1 MGLFDNLL
9 EMTLVDIKR
18 NTYRR
23 IIYVYTIVCINQ
35 HIGNRVE
42 LWPDSIDTVGVFAH
56 HVLTKILYGMFEIE
70 NAITI
75 ENSYNDLFSSY
86 LQTSSHNHVRMKSED
101 TKALLLRFTD
111 IYVEVNDR
119 YVELHQTL
127 ALIYTN
133 LYEAISSGDYNVIV
147 IGGCAVLIAANVI
160 VKSGYA
166 ENTLGLRKILT
177 DNSLLL
183 AENFETMNENDMVAS
198 IEKTITDKFKEIV
211 DLQQNKVNDF
221 NWLSEFTR
229 MTEDLMINATNRFF
243 KENSAEGIKANVLLK
258 KIMKDSVLATT
269 RFSKFNRVYEN
280 YKAFGRVL
288 TDEIIPEPNPVQY
301 RDFDNLITLE
311 NFGVRD
317 SNKDN
322 TTVLEPTNITF
333 KAKQFVQIEGAS
345 GMGKSLIVLSC
356 VLLGRCPDNFIITG
370 RRSLF
375 DNQAIDP
382 TFTDIKHM
390 ITHLEC
396 TKNIIPQ
403 LTIRGNLCIN
413 IQMTEDKKKELDK
426 YLSEFNLDHL
436 REKMEL
442 SVTTCSMGEQQRI
455 QLVRMILIDRPI
467 WILDEA
473 LSNIDNAGAVNCL
486 NTLRKIQQ
494 AKKKTVLYI
503 SHIQSIAKDMID
515 YHIILKRRASGS
527 IYISTY

>member
-1 MGLFDNLL
+1 MRDCTGL
-9 EMTLVDIKR
+9 I
-18 NTYRR
+18 
-23 IIYVYTIVCINQ
+23 
-35 HIGNRVE
+35 
-42 LWPDSIDTVGVFAH
+42 
-56 HVLTKILYGMFEIE
+56 
-70 NAITI
+70 
-75 ENSYNDLFSSY
+75 
-86 LQTSSHNHVRMKSED
+86 
-101 TKALLLRFTD
+101 
-111 IYVEVNDR
+111 
-119 YVELHQTL
+119 
-127 ALIYTN
+127 
-133 LYEAISSGDYNVIV
+133 
-147 IGGCAVLIAANVI
+147 
-160 VKSGYA
+160 
-166 ENTLGLRKILT
+166 
-177 DNSLLL
+177 
-183 AENFETMNENDMVAS
+183 
-198 IEKTITDKFKEIV
+198 
-211 DLQQNKVNDF
+211 
-221 NWLSEFTR
+221 
-229 MTEDLMINATNRFF
+229 
-243 KENSAEGIKANVLLK
+243 
-258 KIMKDSVLATT
+258 T
-269 RFSKFNRVYEN
+269 RFGTFNTAYES
-280 YKAFGRVL
+280 YKNFCNVL

-301 RDFDNLITLE
+301 NDFDNLITLE
-311 NFGVRD
+311 NFGITD

-356 VLLGRCPDNFIITG
+356 VLLGRCPDNFVITG
-370 RRSLF
+370 RRRLF

-382 TFTDIKHM
+382 NYSDIKHM

-403 LTIRGNLCIN
+403 FTIYENLCIN

-486 NTLRKIQQ
+486 HTIRKIQQ
-494 AKKKTVLYI
+494 AKNKTVLYI